1 MERGVGG
8 QRGKEICM
16 TVNELLQ
23 RINEI
28 GTTGE
33 ETVVLEV
40 NGEEYQLANHVFED
54 DGDLVISTEECD

>member
-1 MERGVGG
+1 
-8 QRGKEICM
+8 M